1 MRRDARFSGKWTG
14 PVARSVAVGLL
25 LAGSVYLAARA
36 SEPDER
42 RVAWRGVSLVLPG
55 GFAPAGT
62 AEGQRQPFAVFRD
75 RLRAE
80 RELRVFR
87 LKARPGSTG
96 EADMDEP
103 EAETGLDPDAGHPPT
118 AYPSPEALL
127 RIMFPALLG
136 GLTLPPD
143 ADIDGG
149 VKKRADGVDV
159 PFAAWAGVT
168 GGAPNAANAGGVR
181 ARTIVGVMVTTD
193 GRGSYA
199 VLALR
204 DPTYPREELEDRVAA
219 TGELLRRTLETVIF
233 REPAAEKSGRGDA

>member
-1 MRRDARFSGKWTG
+1 MAI
-14 PVARSVAVGLL
+14 GLL
-25 LAGSVYLAARA
+25 LAGSVYLAARG

-87 LKARPGSTG
+87 LQARPGSTG
-96 EADMDEP
+96 EAEMDGP
-103 EAETGLDPDAGHPPT
+103 EDGSVAPHDATHPPA
-118 AYPSPEALL
+118 AYPEPEALL

-149 VKKRADGVDV
+149 VKKRSDGVDI

-168 GGAPNAANAGGVR
+168 GAGPSSPGVGTAR
-181 ARTIVGVMVTTD
+181 PRTIVGVMVTTD

-204 DPTYPREELEDRVAA
+204 DPTYPREELGDRVAA

-233 REPAAEKSGRGDA
+233 REPAGQPGREEP